1 MEGGR
6 DVLPAL
12 ARGIDGRAQLVDVA
26 RPHDDRC
33 GTEGK
38 EVPQDVVLGDG
49 QQRHDR
55 RMRPEPDETP
65 DELLEG
71 EVGGRAHHHDVGP
84 EGFREAQQL
93 APGSGLGDDLQPAAL
108 EHGCD
113 ARPYERELV
122 GDDGRF
128 GRPLVRILHGE
139 ASRAVV
145 TWDTTL
151 RAAVFDA
158 KCADLSTLRSIKGA
172 YATSRNF
179 LDIHNAQR
187 TGRAG
192 GRGTVKPTQPVMIDI
207 ERATHEDQL
216 VRQHLPL
223 VQYVVSEVAH
233 RVPSHVTRN
242 DLVSAG
248 MLGLAQAA
256 RSYDPERGIAF
267 ERFASTRIRGALLD
281 ELRGRDWAS
290 RSVRARA
297 RGLQAAHEELMN
309 KLGRAPTSDEV
320 AATLDVPT
328 EIVHKLV
335 DDVHRATVL
344 NYDSLVLEGD
354 AESFIA
360 SDDATPEMT
369 MLDRE
374 RKAYLMDAVQALPER
389 LQRVVIGYFFE
400 ERSMQDLADEL
411 GVSESRISQLRAEAL
426 LLLKDGI
433 SSQLEPEALPEE
445 PRPNGRVARRKA
457 AYYAAVAAGSS
468 PRDRVSERPL
478 ETTHAVTAQA

>member
-1 MEGGR
+1 
-6 DVLPAL
+6 
-12 ARGIDGRAQLVDVA
+12 
-26 RPHDDRC
+26 
-33 GTEGK
+33 
-38 EVPQDVVLGDG
+38 
-49 QQRHDR
+49 
-55 RMRPEPDETP
+55 
-65 DELLEG
+65 
-71 EVGGRAHHHDVGP
+71 
-84 EGFREAQQL
+84 
-93 APGSGLGDDLQPAAL
+93 
-108 EHGCD
+108 
-113 ARPYERELV
+113 
-122 GDDGRF
+122 
-128 GRPLVRILHGE
+128 
-139 ASRAVV
+139 
-145 TWDTTL
+145 
-151 RAAVFDA
+151 
-158 KCADLSTLRSIKGA
+158 
-172 YATSRNF
+172 
-179 LDIHNAQR
+179 
-187 TGRAG
+187 
-192 GRGTVKPTQPVMIDI
+192 VKPTQSLTIDI
-207 ERATHEDQL
+207 ERAAHEDAL

-309 KLGRAPTSDEV
+309 KLGRAPTSDEI

-354 AESFIA
+354 AECFIA

-374 RKAYLMDAVQALPER
+374 RKAYLMDAVHALPER

-433 SSQLEPEALPEE
+433 SSQLEPESLPEE
-445 PRPNGRVARRKA
+445 PRPNGRIARRKA
-457 AYYAAVAAGSS
+457 AYFAAVAAGSS
-468 PRDRVSERPL
+468 PRERVSERPL
-478 ETTHAVTAQA
+478 EAARVVTAQA